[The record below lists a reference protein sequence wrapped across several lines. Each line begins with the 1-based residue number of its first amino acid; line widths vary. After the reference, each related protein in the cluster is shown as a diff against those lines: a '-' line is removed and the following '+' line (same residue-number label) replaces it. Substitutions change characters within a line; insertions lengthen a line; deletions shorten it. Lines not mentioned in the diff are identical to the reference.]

1 MTWLGEAKK
10 FLGIDLEYEPD
21 GSICLSQK
29 AYIEEVLERFGME
42 NCRPSKTPLLAGERL
57 TPQRIIG
64 SLICAMVAT
73 RPDIAYAVSANGQ
86 FAHNPQGEH
95 WIAIRHVLRF
105 LRGSAILR
113 LNSTEREI
121 SRSLATPMLIGG

>member
-42 NCRPSKTPLLAGERL
+42 NCRLSKTR
-57 TPQRIIG
+57 
-64 SLICAMVAT
+64 
-73 RPDIAYAVSANGQ
+73 
-86 FAHNPQGEH
+86 
-95 WIAIRHVLRF
+95 
-105 LRGSAILR
+105 
-113 LNSTEREI
+113 
-121 SRSLATPMLIGG
+121 